1 MPAIRRS
8 GIARERIWCAVTL
21 SWACVVPVHA
31 AQVDFGVGLS
41 FAHNSNIKR
50 VEENPQSDWTEGAM
64 AGLTYRESTADV
76 SARALAQ
83 VERRHFVRNS
93 FSDDT
98 SGFFDGA
105 AVWRILPRRFTW
117 TIEDTFRQVLL
128 DVTAPD
134 TISNRAE
141 SNSLN
146 TGPDLTFALSSTNS
160 AEIGARY
167 GRFDIKNS
175 TADNRRYTV
184 FGRGVHAL
192 SAQTKVSLNYEAAR
206 AYFETGAQPFP
217 RIFRQDWFGRF
228 ENLSA
233 VNSTIVDL
241 GTTRVTREGGE
252 PLDGRLARL
261 TLSQAF
267 SSQSRVRLAL
277 SDQFSDTYSDLI
289 RGVTSS
295 TAPADTSVV
304 VVVPGANFASGD
316 LYDNKRGDLAYV
328 NNDGRF
334 GYTLQTY
341 ERRVDFM
348 TLENNDYQEK
358 GGKFVWT
365 WNSAVMRFN
374 ASWDYT
380 RRTFESDRQDTD
392 RNYGASVTF
401 SVNRN
406 VTVSVQGAH
415 SERLSTARLSS
426 SLDNRFV
433 LLLGYSSGFFD
444 VQSRR

>member
-1 MPAIRRS
+1 
-8 GIARERIWCAVTL
+8 VTL
-21 SWACVVPVHA
+21 GWACVVPVYA
-31 AQVDFGVGLS
+31 GQVDFGVGLS

-50 VEENPQSDWTEGAM
+50 VEENPRSEWTEAAM
-64 AGLTYRESTADV
+64 AGLAYRESTADV
-76 SARALAQ
+76 SARVLAQ

-93 FSDDT
+93 ISDDT
-98 SGFFDGA
+98 GGFLDGA

-117 TIEDTFRQVLL
+117 IIEDTFRQVLL

-134 TISNRAE
+134 TISNRAK

-146 TGPDLTFALSSTNS
+146 TGPDFTFALSSTNS

-167 GRFDIKNS
+167 GRFDIENS
-175 TADNRRYTV
+175 TADNRRYTA

-206 AYFETGAQPFP
+206 AYFDPGAQPFP
-217 RIFRQDWFGRF
+217 RIFRQDWFARF
-228 ENLSA
+228 QNLSA
-233 VNSTIVDL
+233 INSTIVDL

-267 SSQSRVRLAL
+267 SSQSTARLAL
-277 SDQFSDTYSDLI
+277 SDQISDTYSDLI

-295 TAPADTSVV
+295 TAPVDTSVA

-316 LYDNKRGDLAYV
+316 LYHSKRGDLAYV

-380 RRTFESDRQDTD
+380 RRTFGSDRQDTD
-392 RNYGASVTF
+392 RNYEARVTF

-406 VTVSVQGAH
+406 VTVSVQGGR
-415 SERLSTARLSS
+415 SERQSTAPLNSYV
-426 SLDNRFV
+426 DNRVV